1 MMTGYYNPGVVALS
15 IAIAIIASYTALDL
29 ANRVSEIASSPS
41 KAWTWMAAGAVSL
54 GTGIWSMHFIAA
66 GGLQGT
72 TLAIVVGGIAL
83 AIMILTI
90 IVSRLDVHFAVKNAR
105 FADSLQLARD
115 ATDAA
120 LGENEKITA
129 ELRAAQSELVS
140 SARQAGLAEIAN
152 SVLHNVGNVLNS
164 VNVSAGL
171 IGTRIRE
178 SKADGLTQ
186 AVQLMNEHAPS
197 LGDFLSH
204 DERGRRLPGY
214 LSKLAQALVAE
225 KRSVLEELETLTRS
239 IDHIK
244 DIVTTQQ
251 SYAAA
256 ANGPEPVQ
264 IEELLDDALRMN
276 AGSMTRQRI
285 SIVKE
290 IVALPALLLH
300 KHLLLQILVNLIANA
315 EQAMGGVPEQSRQIT
330 LRVEVATVGQEQRL
344 RIRVVDNGEGIA
356 PVNLTRLFVHGFT
369 TRKSGHG
376 FGLHSSAL
384 AAQTLG
390 GTLTADSEGPGRG
403 AAFTLDLPMTAAED
417 IHEYA

>member
-1 MMTGYYNPGVVALS
+1 M
-15 IAIAIIASYTALDL
+15 
-29 ANRVSEIASSPS
+29 
-41 KAWTWMAAGAVSL
+41 
-54 GTGIWSMHFIAA
+54 
-66 GGLQGT
+66 
-72 TLAIVVGGIAL
+72 
-83 AIMILTI
+83 
-90 IVSRLDVHFAVKNAR
+90 
-105 FADSLQLARD
+105 
-115 ATDAA
+115 
-120 LGENEKITA
+120 
-129 ELRAAQSELVS
+129 
-140 SARQAGLAEIAN
+140 AEIVN

-164 VNVSAGL
+164 VNVSADL

-186 AVQLMNEHAPS
+186 AVQLMSEHAGN

-204 DERGRRLPGY
+204 DEKGRRLPGY
-214 LSKLAQALVAE
+214 LSKLAQTLVAE

-256 ANGPEPVQ
+256 ASLPEPVQ

-276 AGSMTRQRI
+276 GGSVTRQRI

-315 EQAMGGVPEQSRQIT
+315 EQAMDGVPEQSRRIT
-330 LRVEVATVGQEQRL
+330 LRAEVATVGQEQRL
-344 RIRVVDNGEGIA
+344 RIRVVDNGAGIA
-356 PVNLTRLFVHGFT
+356 PQNLTRLFVHGFT
-369 TRKSGHG
+369 TRKTGHG

-390 GTLTADSEGPGRG
+390 GTLTARSEGPGRG
-403 AAFTLDLPMTAAED
+403 ATFTLDLPMRAAED
-417 IHEYA
+417 IHGYV